1 MEAILMNET
10 LQGLLSLAAQQEVS
24 KGLETIVSNDNR
36 YLRDLKINLGNAL
49 QYQTLSKKESYL
61 LALSVA
67 INEKNKLAIDAFSN
81 LALNEGATEA
91 EIAETYACV
100 SLLNANNVLYRFRHF
115 TKKEVYQNSPA
126 GIKMSIMMNPV
137 FGKEF
142 FELMSLAVSALNGCE
157 MCVNAHEASLLK
169 LGTSENRIFDSIKLT
184 AIVRSFTSIQ
194 F

>member
-1 MEAILMNET
+1 METLVMNET
-10 LQGLLSLAAQQEVS
+10 LQAMLQIAGQEMVS
-24 KGLETIVSNDNR
+24 KGLETVVNTENK

-67 INEKNKLAIDAFSN
+67 INEKNKLAIESFTK
-81 LALNEGATEA
+81 LANNEGSTEA

-115 TKKEVYQNSPA
+115 TKKDVYQNSPA

-157 MCVNAHEASLLK
+157 LCVNAHEASLLK
-169 LGTSENRIFDSIKLT
+169 LGTSENRIFDAIKLT
-184 AIVRSFTSIQ
+184 AIVRSFTAIQ

>member
-1 MEAILMNET
+1 MEATLINET

-169 LGTSENRIFDSIKLT
+169 LGTSENRIFDAIKLT

>member
-1 MEAILMNET
+1 METLVMNET
-10 LQGLLSLAAQQEVS
+10 LQAMLQIAGQEMVS
-24 KGLETIVSNDNR
+24 KGLETVVNTENK

-67 INEKNKLAIDAFSN
+67 INEKNKLAIESFTK
-81 LALNEGATEA
+81 LAMNEDSTEA

-115 TKKEVYQNSPA
+115 TKKDVYQNSPA
-126 GIKMSIMMNPV
+126 GIKMSIMMSPV

-157 MCVNAHEASLLK
+157 LCVNAHEASLLK
-169 LGTSENRIFDSIKLT
+169 LGTSENRIFDAIKLT
-184 AIVRSFTSIQ
+184 AIVRSFTAIQ

>member
-1 MEAILMNET
+1 MEATLINET

-67 INEKNKLAIDAFSN
+67 INEKNKLAIESFTK
-81 LALNEGATEA
+81 LANNEGSTEA

-115 TKKEVYQNSPA
+115 TKKDVYQNSPA

-169 LGTSENRIFDSIKLT
+169 LGTSENRIFDTIKLT

>member
-1 MEAILMNET
+1 METLVMNET
-10 LQGLLSLAAQQEVS
+10 LQAMLQIAGQEMVS
-24 KGLETIVSNDNR
+24 KGLETVVNTENK

-67 INEKNKLAIDAFSN
+67 INEKNKLAIDSFTK
-81 LALNEGATEA
+81 LAMNEGSTEA

-115 TKKEVYQNSPA
+115 TKKDVYQNSPA
-126 GIKMSIMMNPV
+126 GIKMSIMMSPV

-157 MCVNAHEASLLK
+157 LCVNAHEASLLK
-169 LGTSENRIFDSIKLT
+169 LGTSENRIFDAIKLT
-184 AIVRSFTSIQ
+184 AIVRSFTAIQ

>member
-1 MEAILMNET
+1 METLVMKET
-10 LQGLLSLAAQQEVS
+10 LQAMLQIAGQEMVS
-24 KGLETIVSNDNR
+24 KGLETVVNTENK

-67 INEKNKLAIDAFSN
+67 INEKNKLAIESFTK
-81 LALNEGATEA
+81 LAMNEGSTEA

-115 TKKEVYQNSPA
+115 TKKDVYQNSPA
-126 GIKMSIMMNPV
+126 GIKMSIMMSPV

-157 MCVNAHEASLLK
+157 LCVNAHEASLLK
-169 LGTSENRIFDSIKLT
+169 LGTSENRIFDAIKLT
-184 AIVRSFTSIQ
+184 AIVRSFTAIQ

>member
-1 MEAILMNET
+1 METLVMNET
-10 LQGLLSLAAQQEVS
+10 LQAMLQIAGQEIVS
-24 KGLETIVSNDNR
+24 KGLEAVVKTENR

-67 INEKNKLAIDAFSN
+67 INEKNKLAIESFTK
-81 LALNEGATEA
+81 LAMNEGSTEA

-115 TKKEVYQNSPA
+115 TKKDVYQNSPA
-126 GIKMSIMMNPV
+126 GIKMSIMMSPV

-142 FELMSLAVSALNGCE
+142 FELMSLGVSALNGCE
-157 MCVNAHEASLLK
+157 LCVNAHEASLLK
-169 LGTSENRIFDSIKLT
+169 LGTSENRIFDAIKLT
-184 AIVRSFTSIQ
+184 AIVRSFTAIQ

>member
-36 YLRDLKINLGNAL
+36 YLRDLKVNLGNAL

-67 INEKNKLAIDAFSN
+67 INEKNKLAIESFTK
-81 LALNEGATEA
+81 LANNEGSTEA

-115 TKKEVYQNSPA
+115 TKKDVYQNSPA

-157 MCVNAHEASLLK
+157 LCVNAHEASLLK
-169 LGTSENRIFDSIKLT
+169 LGTSENRIFDAIKLT
-184 AIVRSFTSIQ
+184 AIVRSFTAIQ

>member
-1 MEAILMNET
+1 MEATLINET

-91 EIAETYACV
+91 EIAETYASV

>member
-1 MEAILMNET
+1 METLVMNET
-10 LQGLLSLAAQQEVS
+10 LQAMLQIAGQETVS
-24 KGLETIVSNDNR
+24 KGLEAVVKTENR

-67 INEKNKLAIDAFSN
+67 INEKNKLAIESFTK
-81 LALNEGATEA
+81 LAINEGSTEA

-115 TKKEVYQNSPA
+115 TKKDVYQNSPA
-126 GIKMSIMMNPV
+126 GIKMSIMMSPV

-157 MCVNAHEASLLK
+157 LCVNAHEASLLK
-169 LGTSENRIFDSIKLT
+169 LGTSENRIFDAIKLT
-184 AIVRSFTSIQ
+184 AIIRSFTAIQ

>member
-1 MEAILMNET
+1 METLVMNET
-10 LQGLLSLAAQQEVS
+10 LQAMLQIAGQETVS
-24 KGLETIVSNDNR
+24 KGLETVVNTENK

-67 INEKNKLAIDAFSN
+67 INVKNKLAIESFTK
-81 LALNEGATEA
+81 LANNEGSTEA

-115 TKKEVYQNSPA
+115 TKKDVYQNSPA
-126 GIKMSIMMNPV
+126 GIKMSIMMSPV

-142 FELMSLAVSALNGCE
+142 FELMSLGVSALNGCE
-157 MCVNAHEASLLK
+157 LCVNAHEASLLK
-169 LGTSENRIFDSIKLT
+169 LGTSENRIFDAIKLT
-184 AIVRSFTSIQ
+184 AIIRSFTAIQ

>member
-1 MEAILMNET
+1 METLVMNET
-10 LQGLLSLAAQQEVS
+10 LQAMLQIAGQEMVS
-24 KGLETIVSNDNR
+24 KGLETVVNTENK

-67 INEKNKLAIDAFSN
+67 INEKNKLAIESFTK
-81 LALNEGATEA
+81 LAMNEGSTEA

-157 MCVNAHEASLLK
+157 LCVNAHEASLLK
-169 LGTSENRIFDSIKLT
+169 LGTSENRIFDAIKLT
-184 AIVRSFTSIQ
+184 AIVRSFTAIQ

>member
-1 MEAILMNET
+1 
-10 LQGLLSLAAQQEVS
+10 LSLAAQQEVS

-169 LGTSENRIFDSIKLT
+169 LGTSENRIFDTIKLT

>member
-1 MEAILMNET
+1 METLVMNET
-10 LQGLLSLAAQQEVS
+10 LQAMLQIAGQEMVS
-24 KGLETIVSNDNR
+24 KGLETVVNTENK

-61 LALSVA
+61 LAVSVA
-67 INEKNKLAIDAFSN
+67 INEKNKLAIESFTK
-81 LALNEGATEA
+81 LAMNEGSTEA

-115 TKKEVYQNSPA
+115 TKKDVYQNSPA

-169 LGTSENRIFDSIKLT
+169 LGTSENRIFDAIKLT
-184 AIVRSFTSIQ
+184 AIVRSYTAIQ

>member
-1 MEAILMNET
+1 MEATLINET

-36 YLRDLKINLGNAL
+36 YLRDLKVNLGNAL

-67 INEKNKLAIDAFSN
+67 INEKNKLAIESFTK
-81 LALNEGATEA
+81 LANNEGSTEA

-115 TKKEVYQNSPA
+115 TKKDVYQNSPA

-157 MCVNAHEASLLK
+157 LCVNAHEASLLK
-169 LGTSENRIFDSIKLT
+169 LGTSENRIFDAIKLT
-184 AIVRSFTSIQ
+184 AIVRSFTAIQ

>member
-1 MEAILMNET
+1 MEATLINET

-36 YLRDLKINLGNAL
+36 YLRDLKVNLGNAL

-115 TKKEVYQNSPA
+115 TKKDVYQNSPA

-157 MCVNAHEASLLK
+157 LCVNAHEASLLK
-169 LGTSENRIFDSIKLT
+169 LGTSENRIFDAIKLT
-184 AIVRSFTSIQ
+184 AIVRSFTAIQ